1 MKNISRRDFLKG
13 SAAMGILAAMG
24 GAGAAVA
31 EGSSAYT
38 FADTVKWDA
47 EYDVVVLGLGFAGM
61 TAAVT
66 AADAGA
72 KVLIAEKMSE
82 ALAGGNSKVAGQLFA
97 YGHKD
102 REATMAYYTQL
113 AGGRA
118 VPEAMLN
125 VIVDGVT
132 NMWDKLKDKFFDGDD
147 SEFMD
152 WTGVPVIGEMSPEY
166 PEFEGS
172 DKVALC
178 TTHQG
183 VSDSFLYKSVKNAVI
198 KRADKIDVWFE
209 SPAVELIQDPDS
221 RIVVGVKVTRNG
233 ETRNV
238 RALGGVVV
246 ATGGFE
252 CDTDMAQ
259 QYLGLKNYSVI
270 GGQFN
275 TGDGI
280 KMCQKVGADLW
291 HMNVFEGGFGTNSCG
306 YAAENGAQAH
316 QVVTLAH
323 NPMNTGATV
332 IVGTDGERFGNEAE
346 IPRHGHLY
354 ENGIWE
360 NPHYPNAIYLIMD
373 QTQYDLAV
381 SEGALSE
388 DYKDTVLSAATIE
401 ELAEK
406 TGCKPETLKDTIES
420 FNTFAEGGKDYKHNR
435 SADYMRAFD
444 GKMYY
449 AMPMSGLM
457 LNTQGGPRRNENA
470 EVLDT
475 NGNPIPHLYSAGEM
489 GGITSCMYQGG
500 TNIAECIIFGEIAGA
515 NAAAAKDALPAY
527 AAREQVESAPITPGM
542 DTDLGGEATYEV
554 GENQYVGSAQG
565 MMGNVVTR
573 VTVQDGKVAAVEVLE
588 QTETEGIGTLAI
600 NELPGKFVGCATAEE
615 IDAVDSVSGATITS
629 NALKEAVKAALAQ
642 AK

>member
-1 MKNISRRDFLKG
+1 MKNISRRNFLKG

-24 GAGAAVA
+24 GAGTAIA

-238 RALGGVVV
+238 RALSGVVV

-252 CDTDMAQ
+252 RDTDMAQ

-306 YAAENGAQAH
+306 YAAENGGLAH

-381 SEGALSE
+381 SEGALSD

-420 FNTFAEGGKDYKHNR
+420 FNTFAESGKDYKHNR

-500 TNIAECIIFGEIAGA
+500 TNIAECIIFGEIAGT

-527 AAREQVESAPITPGM
+527 AAREQVDSAPITLGT

>member
-1 MKNISRRDFLKG
+1 
-13 SAAMGILAAMG
+13 MGILAAMG
-24 GAGAAVA
+24 GAGATIA

-47 EYDVVVLGLGFAGM
+47 EYDVVVLGLGCQHDRRRHRRRPRGRK
-61 TAAVT
+61 
-66 AADAGA
+66 GA
-72 KVLIAEKMSE
+72 HRRKDERS
-82 ALAGGNSKVAGQLFA
+82 AGGQQLPRWPVSCSPTA
-97 YGHKD
+97 IKD

-118 VPEAMLN
+118 VPESHAR
-125 VIVDGVT
+125 VIVDGVIT
-132 NMWDKLKDKFFDGDD
+132 CGIN
-147 SEFMD
+147 SRISSSTATIPSS
-152 WTGVPVIGEMSPEY
+152 WTGRACPIIGEMSPEY

-306 YAAENGAQAH
+306 YAAENGS
-316 QVVTLAH
+316 LWR
-323 NPMNTGATV
+323 
-332 IVGTDGERFGNEAE
+332 IR
-346 IPRHGHLY
+346 
-354 ENGIWE
+354 W
-360 NPHYPNAIYLIMD
+360 
-373 QTQYDLAV
+373 
-381 SEGALSE
+381 
-388 DYKDTVLSAATIE
+388 
-401 ELAEK
+401 
-406 TGCKPETLKDTIES
+406 
-420 FNTFAEGGKDYKHNR
+420 
-435 SADYMRAFD
+435 
-444 GKMYY
+444 
-449 AMPMSGLM
+449 
-457 LNTQGGPRRNENA
+457 
-470 EVLDT
+470 
-475 NGNPIPHLYSAGEM
+475 
-489 GGITSCMYQGG
+489 
-500 TNIAECIIFGEIAGA
+500 
-515 NAAAAKDALPAY
+515 
-527 AAREQVESAPITPGM
+527 
-542 DTDLGGEATYEV
+542 
-554 GENQYVGSAQG
+554 
-565 MMGNVVTR
+565 
-573 VTVQDGKVAAVEVLE
+573 
-588 QTETEGIGTLAI
+588 
-600 NELPGKFVGCATAEE
+600 
-615 IDAVDSVSGATITS
+615 
-629 NALKEAVKAALAQ
+629 
-642 AK
+642 

>member
-1 MKNISRRDFLKG
+1 M
-13 SAAMGILAAMG
+13 
-24 GAGAAVA
+24 
-31 EGSSAYT
+31 
-38 FADTVKWDA
+38 
-47 EYDVVVLGLGFAGM
+47 
-61 TAAVT
+61 
-66 AADAGA
+66 
-72 KVLIAEKMSE
+72 
-82 ALAGGNSKVAGQLFA
+82 
-97 YGHKD
+97 
-102 REATMAYYTQL
+102 
-113 AGGRA
+113 
-118 VPEAMLN
+118 
-125 VIVDGVT
+125 
-132 NMWDKLKDKFFDGDD
+132 
-147 SEFMD
+147 
-152 WTGVPVIGEMSPEY
+152 
-166 PEFEGS
+166 
-172 DKVALC
+172 
-178 TTHQG
+178 
-183 VSDSFLYKSVKNAVI
+183 SDSFLYKSVKNAVI

-306 YAAENGAQAH
+306 YAAENGGLAH

-381 SEGALSE
+381 SEGALSD

-500 TNIAECIIFGEIAGA
+500 TNIAECIIFGEIAGT

-527 AAREQVESAPITPGM
+527 AAREQVESAPITLGM

>member
-1 MKNISRRDFLKG
+1 MKNISRRNFLKG

-24 GAGAAVA
+24 GAGTAIA

-306 YAAENGAQAH
+306 YAAENGGLAH

-381 SEGALSE
+381 SEGSLSD

-420 FNTFAEGGKDYKHNR
+420 FNTFAESGKDYKHNR

-500 TNIAECIIFGEIAGA
+500 TNIAECIIFGEIAGT

-527 AAREQVESAPITPGM
+527 AAREQVESAPITLGM

-554 GENQYVGSAQG
+554 GENQYIGSAQG

>member
-1 MKNISRRDFLKG
+1 MKNISRRNFLKG

-24 GAGAAVA
+24 GAGTAIA

-252 CDTDMAQ
+252 CDTDMVQ

-306 YAAENGAQAH
+306 YAAENGGLAH

-381 SEGALSE
+381 SEGALSD

-500 TNIAECIIFGEIAGA
+500 TNIAECIIFGEIAGT

-527 AAREQVESAPITPGM
+527 AAREQVESAPITLGM

>member
-1 MKNISRRDFLKG
+1 MKNISRRNFLKG

-24 GAGAAVA
+24 GAGTAIA

-238 RALGGVVV
+238 RALSGVVV

-306 YAAENGAQAH
+306 Y
-316 QVVTLAH
+316 
-323 NPMNTGATV
+323 
-332 IVGTDGERFGNEAE
+332 
-346 IPRHGHLY
+346 
-354 ENGIWE
+354 
-360 NPHYPNAIYLIMD
+360 
-373 QTQYDLAV
+373 
-381 SEGALSE
+381 
-388 DYKDTVLSAATIE
+388 
-401 ELAEK
+401 
-406 TGCKPETLKDTIES
+406 
-420 FNTFAEGGKDYKHNR
+420 
-435 SADYMRAFD
+435 
-444 GKMYY
+444 
-449 AMPMSGLM
+449 
-457 LNTQGGPRRNENA
+457 
-470 EVLDT
+470 
-475 NGNPIPHLYSAGEM
+475 
-489 GGITSCMYQGG
+489 
-500 TNIAECIIFGEIAGA
+500 
-515 NAAAAKDALPAY
+515 
-527 AAREQVESAPITPGM
+527 
-542 DTDLGGEATYEV
+542 
-554 GENQYVGSAQG
+554 
-565 MMGNVVTR
+565 
-573 VTVQDGKVAAVEVLE
+573 
-588 QTETEGIGTLAI
+588 
-600 NELPGKFVGCATAEE
+600 
-615 IDAVDSVSGATITS
+615 
-629 NALKEAVKAALAQ
+629 
-642 AK
+642 

>member
-1 MKNISRRDFLKG
+1 MKNISRRNFLKG

-24 GAGAAVA
+24 GAGTAIA

-238 RALGGVVV
+238 RALSGVVV
-246 ATGGFE
+246 STGGFE

-306 YAAENGAQAH
+306 YAAENGGLAH

-360 NPHYPNAIYLIMD
+360 NPHYPNVIYLIMD

-381 SEGALSE
+381 SEGALSD

-500 TNIAECIIFGEIAGA
+500 TNIAECIIFGEIAGT

-527 AAREQVESAPITPGM
+527 AAREQVESAPITLGM

>member
-1 MKNISRRDFLKG
+1 MKNISRRNFLKG

-24 GAGAAVA
+24 GAGTAIA

-246 ATGGFE
+246 ATGDFE

-306 YAAENGAQAH
+306 YAAENGGLAH

-381 SEGALSE
+381 SEGALSD

-444 GKMYY
+444 GKMYF

-500 TNIAECIIFGEIAGA
+500 TNIAECIIFGEIAGT

-527 AAREQVESAPITPGM
+527 AAREQVESAPITLGM